1 MADTLPTVFDFAG
14 SPVAVRPDLAEAF
27 AATWAHLASPGA
39 TLTGAERLA
48 VAAAA
53 RGEADGGAHPAL
65 LALADRL
72 GRAPGTVHEPEVRA
86 AADVVGDPPTV
97 EAVAVV
103 SMLACVDGTH
113 DALGIERPALP
124 DPEPGAPSGD
134 VADGLKRRRTH
145 LPMPPGSI
153 LVALDLVGGEHDPRE
168 ALSVA
173 TYMPGPEMVHP
184 VWGRDPGLDRPQME
198 VVASR
203 TSWHNDCFY

>member
-1 MADTLPTVFDFAG
+1 MDSLAGVFNFAG
-14 SPVAVRPDLAEAF
+14 APVPIRADLAEAF

-39 TLTGAERLA
+39 TLTGPERLA
-48 VAAAA
+48 VAAAS
-53 RGEADGGAHPAL
+53 RGKPDGGAHPAL

-72 GRAPGTVHEPEVRA
+72 GRSPGTVHEPQVRA
-86 AADVVGDPPTV
+86 AADIVGDAPTV

-113 DALGIERPALP
+113 DALGIDRAPLP
-124 DPEPGAPSGD
+124 DPEPGEPTGD
-134 VADGLKRRRTH
+134 VAEGLKRRRTH
-145 LPMPPGSI
+145 LPMPPGPI
-153 LVALDLVGGEHDPRE
+153 PVALDLVGGEHDPRE

-173 TYMPGPEMVHP
+173 TYMPGPAMDQP